1 MKTQEEREEAVA
13 YYVLQ
18 KEHQFTSKIK
28 WLFTS
33 QGISVSSV
41 LLTALLCLV
50 FSFC

>member
-33 QGISVSSV
+33 QGISVSS
-41 LLTALLCLV
+41 TALFCLV
-50 FSFC
+50 FSFF